1 MTPHRYVI
9 GFKLNKKMF
18 RLESLKGILI
28 DRILDL
34 KDSGKLEED
43 FFTLVKVTTSDENIH
58 ITITDND
65 HTNKLTISVDQFIFT
80 KTTDTP
86 EAAAPI
92 EKAIK
97 EFELLW
103 KTADKIMEFPSV
115 RRIGIVVEYRIEEKS
130 TNSASTDL
138 TKSLLK
144 FPITGHSAHFNLRF
158 EDRALDSNGNIP
170 DKETADFWNIIYSFY
185 TSDFDETPEKG
196 KLNCNMDLQ
205 KYYNPAKSE
214 PLKELREVRK
224 RLIDEKKKFKS
235 KLLELGLAE

>member
-18 RLESLKGILI
+18 RLESLKGVLVDAILG
-28 DRILDL
+28 L
-34 KDSGKLEED
+34 KDDGKLDED
-43 FFTLVKVTTSDENIH
+43 FFSLVRTSTSDDNIH

-65 HTNKLTISVDQFIFT
+65 NKNKLTISVDQFIFS
-80 KTTDTP
+80 KAADSA

-92 EKAIK
+92 EKAIS

-103 KTADKIMEFPSV
+103 KTADKILKFPST
-115 RRIGIVVEYRIEEKS
+115 RRIGFVVEYRQDEKS
-130 TNSASTDL
+130 EKSASVDL
-138 TKSLLK
+138 VKSLLK
-144 FPITGHSAHFNLRF
+144 FPITGHSTHFNLRF
-158 EDRALDSNGNIP
+158 EDRILDSDGNIP

-185 TSDFDETPEKG
+185 ASNIDETPEDG

-214 PLKELREVRK
+214 PLKELRDVRK
-224 RLIDEKKKFKS
+224 RLVNEKKRFKS
-235 KLLELGLAE
+235 ELIKLGLTE